1 MRSVVKQ
8 SGRSQELMS
17 LVDRWIEAQ
26 DCRHLWRQVPSW
38 SVSCQQRA
46 AQCLSQGDS
55 RCNLA
60 PRLQVQLGE
69 DLLHVPLGCP
79 SRDGQLLGD
88 FTIAQPL
95 SNEYRHLLLTPG
107 ESPEVLA
114 HKPLSEQLNHSRN
127 RSKARSSPG
136 DGALFPT

>member
-69 DLLHVPLGCP
+69 DLLDRK
-79 SRDGQLLGD
+79 STR
-88 FTIAQPL
+88 
-95 SNEYRHLLLTPG
+95 
-107 ESPEVLA
+107 
-114 HKPLSEQLNHSRN
+114 LN
-127 RSKARSSPG
+127 SSHG
-136 DGALFPT
+136 SISYAVFCLKKKIKICK